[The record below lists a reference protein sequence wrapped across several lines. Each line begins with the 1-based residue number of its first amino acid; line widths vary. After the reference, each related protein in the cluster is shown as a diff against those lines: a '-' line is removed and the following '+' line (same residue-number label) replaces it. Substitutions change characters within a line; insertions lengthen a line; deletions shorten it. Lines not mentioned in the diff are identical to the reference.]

1 MSTFYLD
8 YNVTGDERKRLV
20 KAIAA
25 YTGADAKYLGV
36 PSCAYEVDY
45 FTIDRK
51 GCVSFDDCADSEEIE
66 GLIEQLVNQGFV
78 AQVSDLGSED
88 AGEEADKDAPAAE
101 AGEPAEAAQEAATEG
116 DSAEN
121 GEQAGLTVSLPM
133 DGFNPDSLDRL
144 QKLVDSKASLI
155 RKALDADRLTVRM
168 RDDKVEFP
176 WWDTVPE
183 PEETQAATAFIAAL
197 CKMAKEAKRVTATE
211 KEVAS
216 EKYAFRGFLLRLGFI
231 GADSKLIRKTL
242 LKNLSGA
249 SAFPNKAA
257 ADAFAAAQK
266 AKREA
271 AKAAASA
278 KPAEATTAS
287 AEEVE
292 A

>member
-8 YNVTGDERKRLV
+8 YNVSGPERKRLV
-20 KAIAA
+20 NAISA
-25 YTGADAKYLGV
+25 YTQVDAKYLGV

-45 FTIDRK
+45 FHIDK
-51 GCVSFDDCADSEEIE
+51 NGCVSFDDRADSEEIE
-66 GLIEQLVNQGFV
+66 GLIDALVNQGFV
-78 AQVSDLGSED
+78 AQVNDLG
-88 AGEEADKDAPAAE
+88 AE
-101 AGEPAEAAQEAATEG
+101 AEEPAEAAEEAATEL
-116 DSAEN
+116 DSADN
-121 GEQAGLTVSLPM
+121 GEQVGLTISLPL

-144 QKLVDSKASLI
+144 QRLVDSKASLI
-155 RKALDADRLTVRM
+155 KKALGADRLTIQAVDGTM
-168 RDDKVEFP
+168 RFP
-176 WWDTVPE
+176 WWDTLPE

-211 KEVAS
+211 KVVES

-231 GADSKLIRKTL
+231 GADSKQTRKTL

-266 AKREA
+266 AKRDT
-271 AKAAASA
+271 AKATDNTETAAH
-278 KPAEATTAS
+278 TADI
-287 AEEVE
+287 AGEVE